1 MNAIITDL
9 EGASYKGWII
19 GLFTI
24 SAGLSRPFSGKLS
37 DSIGR
42 KKVLLFGIIVSLI
55 ASVSYVF
62 SFSVLTL
69 LIIRFIHGFATG
81 FFPTGAT
88 ALITDILP
96 KDKRGTGMGIWGTFI
111 SLGIGVGQG
120 ISTFIVDQVGLN
132 GLFLFSALMVIVAQL
147 FVAQTKETLVKR
159 EKFSFKLLRIKKD
172 EIIEPSVI
180 PVAVVMFL
188 SAICSGII
196 FVLTPDISTYLKIE
210 NKGSFFIYYVLATI
224 TIRLTAGKLSDRIGR
239 RQVLLIGMSLL
250 AFSMFQIGTAQTA
263 FSYTSAS
270 IIFGVATGIS
280 SPTIFAWT
288 ADLSP
293 ESRRG
298 IGAGTMFIALEFGIF
313 SGALLTNY
321 LYENTFQSVYQVFLV
336 GVGSAVITIVYLI
349 WHLLK
354 HPHHQRKFDAS
365 TTP

>member
-1 MNAIITDL
+1 
-9 EGASYKGWII
+9 
-19 GLFTI
+19 
-24 SAGLSRPFSGKLS
+24 
-37 DSIGR
+37 
-42 KKVLLFGIIVSLI
+42 
-55 ASVSYVF
+55 
-62 SFSVLTL
+62 
-69 LIIRFIHGFATG
+69 
-81 FFPTGAT
+81 
-88 ALITDILP
+88 
-96 KDKRGTGMGIWGTFI
+96 
-111 SLGIGVGQG
+111 
-120 ISTFIVDQVGLN
+120 
-132 GLFLFSALMVIVAQL
+132 
-147 FVAQTKETLVKR
+147 
-159 EKFSFKLLRIKKD
+159 
-172 EIIEPSVI
+172 
-180 PVAVVMFL
+180 
-188 SAICSGII
+188 
-196 FVLTPDISTYLKIE
+196 
-210 NKGSFFIYYVLATI
+210 
-224 TIRLTAGKLSDRIGR
+224 
-239 RQVLLIGMSLL
+239 MSLL

-365 TTP
+365 ITP